1 MAVATCFE
9 TRQKDPTDQTVRFA
23 LLGATRIGS
32 ASQSSTINRGH
43 ATRYDDQH
51 AAFRLLKSND
61 FIQDSATGS
70 WSSREQRK
78 HITYEA
84 FADKS
89 YEWLSDIVAEVV
101 PNGQFWFY
109 SQHERNAAAFAEL
122 VSKLDLQGLRPIAK
136 PYAAKRENI
145 WLTRFVRFQ
154 RSHSPN
160 VDMRE
165 QK

>member
-1 MAVATCFE
+1 M
-9 TRQKDPTDQTVRFA
+9 
-23 LLGATRIGS
+23 
-32 ASQSSTINRGH
+32 
-43 ATRYDDQH
+43 RYDDQH

-61 FIQDSATGS
+61 FTRDGATGS

-89 YEWLSDIVAEVV
+89 YEWLSDIVAAVV
-101 PNGQFWFY
+101 PSGQFWFY
-109 SQHERNAAAFAEL
+109 SQDERSAAAFAEL
-122 VSKLDLQGLRPIAK
+122 VSTLDLQGLTPVAK

-145 WLTRFVRFQ
+145 WLSRFVRLP
-154 RSHSPN
+154 RNHSPN
-160 VDMRE
+160 VGMRE